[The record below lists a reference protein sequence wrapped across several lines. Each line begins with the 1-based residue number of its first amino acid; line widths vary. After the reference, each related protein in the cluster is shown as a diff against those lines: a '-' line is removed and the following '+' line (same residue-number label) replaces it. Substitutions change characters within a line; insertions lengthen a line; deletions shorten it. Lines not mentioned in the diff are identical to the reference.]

1 MTRKQLAGMAVILP
15 VASEKPKENNND

>member
-1 MTRKQLAGMAVILP
+1 MARKQLAGMAVILP